1 MDIFQYDFM
10 IRAFIAGIVIALVTP
25 CIGAVVVFKRFSM
38 IGDTLSH
45 ASLAGVA
52 AGLIGG
58 INPIVGSLAACLAAA
73 FGIEAVRKLFP
84 KSAEIA
90 LAVILSAGVGLAG
103 ILTGFIQNAATFNSF
118 LFGSIVA
125 IGDFELF
132 LVIAAGLIVFFVFII
147 LYKALF
153 YMVLDEETAKHA
165 GVPVRRVNFI
175 FTVLIA
181 LTISVSVRTI
191 GVLIVSS
198 LMVLPVASAMQIA
211 GSYKQ
216 TTVFAVIFGIGVIL
230 SGLVLSYYAG
240 LKPGGTIALMG
251 VVFLALTVTLKKF
264 LRALA
269 IKLQGRM
276 DKKKNVL

>member
-10 IRAFIAGIVIALVTP
+10 VRAFIAGIILAVITP

-58 INPIVGSLAACLAAA
+58 INPIVGSAAACLAAA
-73 FGIEAVRKLFP
+73 FSIEAVRKLFP
-84 KSAEIA
+84 KSSEIA

-103 ILTGFIQNAATFNSF
+103 ILTGFIQNAASFNSF

-125 IGDFELF
+125 IGDFELY
-132 LVIAAGLIVFFVFII
+132 LVIAVGLVVFFAFII

-153 YMVLDEETAKHA
+153 YMVLDEEEAKHA
-165 GVPVRRVNFI
+165 GVPVRRVNFV
-175 FTVLIA
+175 FTILIA

-191 GVLIVSS
+191 GVLIISS

-211 GSYKQ
+211 RSYKQ
-216 TTVFAVIFGIGVIL
+216 TTVFAVAFGLGIIL
-230 SGLVLSYYAG
+230 SGLVISYYAG
-240 LKPGGTIALMG
+240 LKPGGTIALTG
-251 VVFLALTVTLKKF
+251 VVFLALTVFLKKLF
-264 LRALA
+264 HTFSV
-269 IKLQGRM
+269 KLQGRM
-276 DKKKNVL
+276 NVKKDIL

>member
-153 YMVLDEETAKHA
+153 YMVLDEEAAKHA